1 MGNKNIMEYE
11 TVDIDLSTKELLIL
25 DQTKL
30 PGTTEILRLS
40 TAKEIWDAIY
50 LLQVRGAPAIGVSAA
65 FGIYILATQIEADDF
80 DSFYAEFAKQRDYLD
95 SSRPTA
101 VNLSWALKRMDAVCV
116 ANKDKFKDELL
127 DILLKEAIAIKEE
140 DKVTD
145 ATCPVWYSILP
156 LLPLILIISLLRPS
170 KTKLP
175 FGSFIARSPE

>member
-1 MGNKNIMEYE
+1 MSQKNIMEYE
-11 TVDIDLSTKELLIL
+11 TVDIDIEKKELLII

-80 DSFYAEFAKQRDYLD
+80 DSFYAEFAAQRDYLD

-116 ANKDKFKDELL
+116 ANKDKYRDELL
-127 DILLKEAIAIKEE
+127 DILLKEALAIKEE
-140 DKVTD
+140 DTWVCKMIGE
-145 ATCPVWYSILP
+145 YGL
-156 LLPLILIISLLRPS
+156 
-170 KTKLP
+170 
-175 FGSFIARSPE
+175 